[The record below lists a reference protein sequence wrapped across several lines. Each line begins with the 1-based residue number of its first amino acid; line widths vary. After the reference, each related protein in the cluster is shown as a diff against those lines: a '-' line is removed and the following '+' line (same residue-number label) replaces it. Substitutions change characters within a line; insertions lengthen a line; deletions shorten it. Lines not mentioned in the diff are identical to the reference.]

1 MNKACGDDDE
11 MRPEY
16 DFSGGV
22 RGKYAERYARQLV
35 HSHPE
40 IVSGEP
46 VFVGT
51 RVPARNLVEWLV
63 NGHTLDDFLDNYPSV
78 RREQAVEFLKQAG
91 EIQSAASRMGDE
103 SAPGERVLLDEMLS
117 RSEQEPGT

>member
-1 MNKACGDDDE
+1 MPVG
-11 MRPEY
+11 MMHPEY

-51 RVPARNLVEWLV
+51 RVPARTLVEWLTG
-63 NGHTLDDFLDNYPSV
+63 GHTLDEFLENFPSV
-78 RREQAVEFLKQAG
+78 THDQAVAFLEQAAEALISRVVSG
-91 EIQSAASRMGDE
+91 E
-103 SAPGERVLLDEMLS
+103 
-117 RSEQEPGT
+117 